1 MDEVIKTRGLSV
13 SARNNVILDSLDLD
27 IYRNKVNTIL
37 GPSGSGK
44 STLIR
49 TINRL
54 TDLNGDFEISGTVYF
69 NDHNIQDMSAVEL
82 RRKIG
87 MVFQSPNPFWMSIYD
102 NVAFGPRLHGSLPKQ
117 KLDEIVKRSLTEA
130 GLYQE
135 LERDLARSALKLS
148 GGQQQRMCIARALAV
163 EPEVIMLDE
172 PTSSLDPISK
182 SKIEDLM
189 STLKGKYTVI
199 LVTHDISQ
207 AARVSDFVNFLYK
220 GKVLEKGESKEMFEN
235 PRNEITEKFITGRAD

>member
-102 NVAFGPRLHGSLPKQ
+102 NVAFGPRLHGSLPRL

-135 LERDLARSALKLS
+135 VERDLARSAMKLS

-189 STLKGKYTVI
+189 STLKEKYTVI